1 MGHLHH
7 DEEWLP
13 LLSAYA
19 DGECGEQEQGV
30 VRRHLEGCAR
40 CREWLRQV
48 RTDGEVFRRAL
59 LASAQG
65 IDLSGRI
72 GRGIAGMP
80 TPERPQGQLP
90 LGTAI
95 TRPDGAALFRLTL
108 TETAIALAILLV
120 LGAILFPVFARTSE
134 KARQAGCASNLKQ
147 VVTAA
152 LIYAGENG
160 DRLPDAAAWP
170 EQLEPYVKQ
179 RMLYRCPADDSGAE
193 VSYGM
198 SSAYG
203 QSDPG
208 AFPDRT
214 ERVLFCDVDGSGRP
228 IARHNGGTNCAFL
241 DGHVKW
247 LSGVPG
253 DIGPAGDVTSPN
265 GPPALTVTPSQST
278 R

>member
-19 DGECGEQEQGV
+19 DGECGEQEQAV
-30 VRRHLEGCAR
+30 VRRHLEDCAR

-120 LGAILFPVFARTSE
+120 QIHAGSGLFLWPASFVLPNALRAANDVKFTMVVSVLSMAIWRLGFSYLLCVRMGWGAVGVWIAMVIDWVCRVICFVARM
-134 KARQAGCASNLKQ
+134 K
-147 VVTAA
+147 
-152 LIYAGENG
+152 
-160 DRLPDAAAWP
+160 
-170 EQLEPYVKQ
+170 
-179 RMLYRCPADDSGAE
+179 SGAWKTK
-193 VSYGM
+193 YQ
-198 SSAYG
+198 A
-203 QSDPG
+203 
-208 AFPDRT
+208 
-214 ERVLFCDVDGSGRP
+214 
-228 IARHNGGTNCAFL
+228 
-241 DGHVKW
+241 
-247 LSGVPG
+247 
-253 DIGPAGDVTSPN
+253 
-265 GPPALTVTPSQST
+265 
-278 R
+278 